1 MIQRIQTLFLLIA
14 SALLFSMFLSKMA
27 ISGDEY
33 VKFTEIHSLLIM
45 NIITFTLTF
54 CTIFL
59 YRHRILQIRI
69 SVFNVVILL
78 AYQGWILWLFFNNR
92 PQDSSFTIYS
102 VFPIVSAI
110 LIFTAIR
117 YIARDEALVQS
128 TSRIRNIKKR

>member
-14 SALLFSMFLSKMA
+14 SLLLFTLFFTKMA

-33 VKFTEIHSLLIM
+33 VKFSEIHSLLIM
-45 NIITFTLTF
+45 NIITFALAF
-54 CTIFL
+54 VSIFL
-59 YRHRILQIRI
+59 YRHRMLQIRV
-69 SVFNVVILL
+69 SVFNVIILI
-78 AYQGWILWLFFNNR
+78 AFQGWILWLFFNNR
-92 PQDSSFTIYS
+92 PQESSFSIFS

-117 YIARDEALVQS
+117 YIARDEALVRS